1 MLGSLVLSQAW
12 AKERPNATS
21 ARGGIRV
28 HKDLRRR
35 LPVAFVAE
43 VAEAP
48 ISLLAVPTAEAVEQ
62 PIITNWR
69 MMTDHFSNIQFHP
82 ED

>member
-1 MLGSLVLSQAW
+1 MLGSLMLSQVW

-21 ARGGIRV
+21 ARGGMRV
-28 HKDLRRR
+28 HKDLRRH
-35 LPVAFVAE
+35 LPVAF

-62 PIITNWR
+62 PIITNLENG
-69 MMTDHFSNIQFHP
+69 DAPLLQHSVP
-82 ED
+82 S